1 MLPEAV
7 RAINVLLNAHE
18 FGKDLFETK
27 APHYEDWIM
36 LFILIAN
43 ELEEKSTVTK
53 NFVKV
58 TGRAYGTVRAS
69 LNRFE
74 ERGYIHTL
82 QKIVR
87 SELYVPTDKLKKAVK
102 KGHGSFGR
110 VLKTMSVPINPAEP
124 QFSFHIGN
132 CQKNVPINFELWH
145 HKICLLTL
153 IKNGLS
159 INRKMNGWKSS
170 LQSNIM

>member
-1 MLPEAV
+1 MNKRASRTSSSLPNGGEFTLPKEINSFVPGMLPEAV

-43 ELEEKSTVTK
+43 ESDEKSTVTK
-53 NFVKV
+53 NFVEV

-69 LNRFE
+69 LKRFE

-82 QKIVR
+82 QKIGR
-87 SELYVPTDKLKKAVK
+87 SELYVPTDKLKKAVNQWA
-102 KGHGSFGR
+102 R
-110 VLKTMSVPINPAEP
+110 
-124 QFSFHIGN
+124 Q
-132 CQKNVPINFELWH
+132 LWPC
-145 HKICLLTL
+145 IEDYERA
-153 IKNGLS
+153 N
-159 INRKMNGWKSS
+159 KSS
-170 LQSNIM
+170 RTIS

>member
-110 VLKTMSVPINPAEP
+110 VLKTMRVPINPAEP
-124 QFSFHIGN
+124 
-132 CQKNVPINFELWH
+132 
-145 HKICLLTL
+145 
-153 IKNGLS
+153 
-159 INRKMNGWKSS
+159 
-170 LQSNIM
+170 